1 MINTTKGPMDK
12 NDLVCTKGSDESKVE
27 TVNWIEYRLNDELVH
42 RSVHI
47 ELKELPRGST
57 ELGE

>member
-1 MINTTKGPMDK
+1 MINTTKGPMDEK
-12 NDLVCTKGSDESKVE
+12 DLVRSEGQTETETECTQ
-27 TVNWIEYRLNDELVH
+27 WIEYRLNDELIH

-47 ELKELPRGST
+47 ELKELPQGNT